1 MCKCYLQQNIAKN
14 LITPVKTA
22 GDILNATNLMF
33 NFLNINIFLMQ
44 LIYQTQ
50 CVQKWIMNRSL
61 LKKL

>member
-22 GDILNATNLMF
+22 GDILNSTNLMF
-33 NFLNINIFLMQ
+33 NFLNINIFLIQ

-50 CVQKWIMNRSL
+50 YVQMWIMNRSL
-61 LKKL
+61 

>member
-22 GDILNATNLMF
+22 GDILNSTNLMF
-33 NFLNINIFLMQ
+33 NFLNINIFLIQ

-50 CVQKWIMNRSL
+50 YLQMWIMNRSL
-61 LKKL
+61 